1 MEISE
6 PQKKR
11 YLRACPLF
19 EDLAE
24 DVITR
29 IALRARGVL
38 LPRGEVLFH
47 QDDPSNGLYVLC
59 SGLVTVS
66 ITDEDGHVLTLFV
79 PERGAPLGEMTLV
92 GPDPRSATITALED
106 TGLLHL
112 ETATIVALLA
122 EEPALAAHLIGFLSH
137 RLRQSND
144 ALQGFAFENLQRRLL
159 QKLAEL
165 GLRHGTLRAETLK
178 LGRKFSQTELAEMLG
193 VTREAVNKQL
203 KSLQD
208 QGTITLDRGIIQI
221 HHPADILKKH
231 PEM

>member
-1 MEISE
+1 MDIPEQ
-6 PQKKR
+6 QKKR

-19 EDLAE
+19 EGLAE

-29 IALRARGVL
+29 MSPRARGVL
-38 LPRGEVLFH
+38 LPRGKVLFR

-66 ITDEDGHVLTLFV
+66 ITDADGNALTLSV

-92 GPDPRSATITALED
+92 GHDPRSATITALED
-106 TGLLHL
+106 TGLLHF
-112 ETATIVALLA
+112 ESAAMVALLA
-122 EEPALAAHLIGFLSH
+122 EEPALAEHLIRFLSH

-144 ALQGFAFENLQRRLL
+144 ALQIFAFENLQRRLL

-165 GLRHGTLRAETLK
+165 GLQHGSLRADTLV
-178 LGRKFSQTELAEMLG
+178 LGRKFSQTALAEMLG

-203 KSLQD
+203 KLLQD
-208 QGTITLDRGIIQI
+208 QGTITLVDGIIHI
-221 HHPADILKKH
+221 RHPADILKNL
-231 PEM
+231 PNT